1 MNQRSCNGY
10 RRLPKPY
17 SVLQS
22 PRGSVV
28 VCGAHLVT
36 DELKTEEA
44 EALAFALNAQH
55 QKVSA

>member
-1 MNQRSCNGY
+1 MNERSCNGY
-10 RRLPKPY
+10 RRIPKPY
-17 SVLQS
+17 TVLQS

-44 EALAFALNAQH
+44 EALAAALNIEH
-55 QKVSA
+55 RSRM